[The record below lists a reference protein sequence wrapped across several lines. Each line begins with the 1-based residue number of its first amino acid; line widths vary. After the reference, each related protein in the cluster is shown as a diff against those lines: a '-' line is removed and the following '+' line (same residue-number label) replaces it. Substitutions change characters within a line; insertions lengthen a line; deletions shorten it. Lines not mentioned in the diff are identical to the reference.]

1 MKNGKIIRIAMV
13 CMALAVAVFALPASA
28 KGKKA
33 AMKFKETTYNFGTI
47 PEHGGKVTH
56 DFEFVNEG
64 DANLVIYD
72 AKADCGCTRPKFD
85 AAPVKPGRKGK
96 IKVTFITEGQRG
108 YISKDIKIRTNAP
121 SAKRVT
127 LKITGNVIPDEK

>member
-1 MKNGKIIRIAMV
+1 MKLKLLIIMV
-13 CMALAVAVFALPASA
+13 LAAILALPAVA
-28 KGKKA
+28 KKEPKGKADIEFRHKV
-33 AMKFKETTYNFGTI
+33 YDFGTVKASKGTVVH
-47 PEHGGKVTH
+47 E
-56 DFEFVNEG
+56 FEFTNTG
-64 DANLVIYD
+64 DAPLRIIS

-127 LKITGNVIPDEK
+127 LMITGNVIPDEK